1 MRSII
6 FFGVAALIVA
16 CGGGSGG
23 DGSTN
28 AVSPPSIPNASPG
41 GYWVGTDSDNE
52 SVVALADED
61 GLFYFL
67 DGRFEN
73 ASGLLSVSNIDSIRG
88 AFSLT
93 QPPGIPDPTLGS
105 DCKLD
110 GSIVERTSMTLD
122 ASCKASGDQQV
133 LTTFTFAYDARYERE
148 SSLTTI
154 AGNYD
159 YDVGGILNIAED
171 GTVFSQDDVT
181 GCITN
186 GRVLLNNPAFN
197 VYNIA
202 MQYTDCSR
210 LDPAVHREQM
220 FGIAT
225 LDNNVS
231 PEQLLII
238 VTARIEESTVAIASA
253 ADRL

>member
-1 MRSII
+1 MKPTSLASL
-6 FFGVAALIVA
+6 VLLLSA

-23 DGSTN
+23 GTASVPDST
-28 AVSPPSIPNASPG
+28 AIPNDSPG
-41 GYWVGTDSDNE
+41 GYWVGTDGDNLP
-52 SVVALADED
+52 VVALADED

-67 DGRFEN
+67 EGRFEN
-73 ASGLLSVSNIDSIRG
+73 SSGLLSVSNGDSIRG

-93 QPPGIPDPTLGS
+93 QSPGVPDPTEGS

-110 GSIVERTSMTLD
+110 GSVSERNSMTLD
-122 ASCKASGDQQV
+122 ASCKALNGQQL
-133 LTTFTFAYDARYERE
+133 LTTLTFDYDPRYERE
-148 SSLTTI
+148 SSLAII

-159 YDVGGILNIAED
+159 YAVGGVLNIAED

-186 GRVLLNNPAFN
+186 GRVLLNNPDYN

-202 MQYTDCSR
+202 MQYTGCSR

-220 FGIAT
+220 FGMAT
-225 LDNNVS
+225 LDNSVS
-231 PEQLLII
+231 PERLLII
-238 VTARIEESTVAIASA
+238 VTARIDDSTVAVAST